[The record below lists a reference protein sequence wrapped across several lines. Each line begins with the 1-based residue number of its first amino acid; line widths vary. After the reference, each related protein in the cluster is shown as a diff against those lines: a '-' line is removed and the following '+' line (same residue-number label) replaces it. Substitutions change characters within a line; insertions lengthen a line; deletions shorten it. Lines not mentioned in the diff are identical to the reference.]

1 MCVTVAKVDQ
11 VAACEML
18 FEWWLYFVIFEGK
31 PELAPHKLAWS
42 KISVS
47 YLTLEI
53 GCYEVKI
60 EESHACPI

>member
-1 MCVTVAKVDQ
+1 M
-11 VAACEML
+11 
-18 FEWWLYFVIFEGK
+18 ISEGK

-42 KISVS
+42 KISVYVS